1 MNEPTHGEHEVGP
14 SHNGPGPGGGPGA
27 PGEPPPRRKRHWVLI
42 GAAIAFAVILVLIVV
57 RKPKSGNEEAQAPQA
72 VTIRTASAHA
82 GDMGV
87 YVEALGTV
95 TPVATV
101 NVYSQVNGTVEA
113 VHYTE
118 GQMVQRGDPL
128 IDIDPRGY
136 AAQLQQAE
144 GTLQHDR
151 AVLAQAEMDLARY
164 QEASSQQAI
173 ARQQYEDQRL
183 IVEQDRGTVKNDEG
197 QVQYAR
203 VQLGYCH
210 ITSPISGRIG
220 LRLVDPGNVVFSG
233 SATSIA
239 VITQLQPI
247 TVVFNVA
254 EDNLAQVHGEIT
266 RRASLPVDIFDRSQQ
281 TRIATGKLLT
291 LDNQV
296 DTSTGTVRFRGQFD
310 NAQLTLYPNQF
321 VNARLLVKTL
331 KNVVLVPTAALQHN
345 GTQAFV
351 YVVAGNTV
359 KMHNLTELATEN
371 DAAAVSGIDAG
382 TVVAISSFD
391 KLQDG
396 ARITVQNA
404 TAPGSKT
411 SAGKGPDTGAASGA
425 NGTAAA
431 ESASGTKGAGMKA
444 GQTS

>member
-1 MNEPTHGEHEVGP
+1 MNEPKQAGGEPEEARNGHTDFGP
-14 SHNGPGPGGGPGA
+14 ASARGA
-27 PGEPPPRRKRHWVLI
+27 PNGRPPARKRHWVLI
-42 GAAIAFAVILVLIVV
+42 GAAIAFAIILVLIVV
-57 RKPKSGNEEAQAPQA
+57 RKPKSGNEEAEAPQA
-72 VTIRTASAHA
+72 VSIRTTTAHP

-118 GQMVQRGDPL
+118 GQMVRRGDPL

-136 AAQLQQAE
+136 QAQLQQAE

-151 AVLAQAEMDLARY
+151 AVLRQAEMDLARY
-164 QEASSQQAI
+164 QEASGQQAI
-173 ARQQYEDQRL
+173 ARQTYEDQRL
-183 IVEQDRGTVKNDEG
+183 IVEQNRGTVKNDEG
-197 QVQYAR
+197 QVRYAQ
-203 VQLGYCH
+203 VQLSYCH

-233 SATSIA
+233 NASSIA

-254 EDNLAQVHGEIT
+254 EDNLTQVHDEIT
-266 RRASLPVDIFDRSQQ
+266 QRASLPVDIFDRSQQ
-281 TRIATGKLLT
+281 TKIATGKLLT
-291 LDNQV
+291 LDNQI

-310 NAQLTLYPNQF
+310 NAGLSLYPNQF

-331 KNVVLVPTAALQHN
+331 TNVVLVPTAALQHN

-351 YVVAGNTV
+351 YALAGNTV
-359 KMHNLTELATEN
+359 KMRNVSELSTEN
-371 DAAAVSGIDAG
+371 EVAAVSGIEAG

-396 ARITVQNA
+396 SRVTVQNVA
-404 TAPGSKT
+404 APGGKT
-411 SAGKGPDTGAASGA
+411 PASGGAGGASGA
-425 NGTAAA
+425 GTQ
-431 ESASGTKGAGMKA
+431 AGKP
-444 GQTS
+444 S

>member
-1 MNEPTHGEHEVGP
+1 MSEAKPSGEASNNGPRNEP
-14 SHNGPGPGGGPGA
+14 SNGPRGSA
-27 PGEPPPRRKRHWVLI
+27 PNGVPPARKRRHWVLI
-42 GAAIAFAVILVLIVV
+42 GVAVAFVVVLLLILV
-57 RKPKSGNEEAQAPQA
+57 RKPKGGATPDEADATRP
-72 VTIRTASAHA
+72 VTIHTATTRT

-95 TPVATV
+95 TPVSTV
-101 NVYSQVNGTVEA
+101 NVYSQVNGTVDA

-118 GQMVQRGDPL
+118 GQMVRRGDPL

-136 AAQLQQAE
+136 QAQLQQAE

-151 AVLAQAEMDLARY
+151 GVLAQAEMDLARY
-164 QEASSQQAI
+164 KEAASAEAI
-173 ARQQYEDQRL
+173 SRQQYEDQRL
-183 IVEQDRGTVKNDEG
+183 TVEQDRGTVKNDEG
-197 QVQYAR
+197 QVRYAQ
-203 VQLGYCH
+203 VQLSYCH

-233 SATSIA
+233 SGSSIA

-254 EDNLAQVHGEIT
+254 EDNLAQVHDEIF
-266 RRASLPVDIFDRSQQ
+266 RRASLPVDVFDRSQQ
-281 TRIATGKLLT
+281 TKLATGKLLT

-310 NAQLTLYPNQF
+310 NAQSNLYPNQF

-331 KNVVLVPTAALQHN
+331 NNVVLVPTAALQHN

-351 YVVAGNTV
+351 YVAAGGAVSMRNV
-359 KMHNLTELATEN
+359 NELSTEN
-371 DAAAVSGIDAG
+371 ELSAVSGVEAG
-382 TVVAISSFD
+382 TTVAVSSFD

-396 ARITVQNA
+396 SKVTIQN
-404 TAPGSKT
+404 TPAP
-411 SAGKGPDTGAASGA
+411 AGGASGAGAASAA
-425 NGTAAA
+425 NAKPGTA
-431 ESASGTKGAGMKA
+431 S
-444 GQTS
+444 

>member
-1 MNEPTHGEHEVGP
+1 MSEQKPSGDA
-14 SHNGPGPGGGPGA
+14 SHNAQPDVPSKVPSNTSTNTS
-27 PGEPPPRRKRHWVLI
+27 PNTSPNTPPVRRRRHWVLI
-42 GAAIAFAVILVLIVV
+42 GIAVAFVIVLLLIVV
-57 RKPKSGNEEAQAPQA
+57 RKPKSGAAPA
-72 VTIRTASAHA
+72 ESDANRPVTIRTADAHS

-95 TPVATV
+95 TPVSTV

-118 GQMVQRGDPL
+118 GQMVHRGDPL

-136 AAQLQQAE
+136 QAQLQQAE

-164 QEASSQQAI
+164 KEAAGAEAI
-173 ARQQYEDQRL
+173 SRQQYDDQRL
-183 IVEQDRGTVKNDEG
+183 TAEQDRGTVKNDEG
-197 QVQYAR
+197 QVRYAQ
-203 VQLGYCH
+203 VQLSYCH

-233 SATSIA
+233 SGSSIA

-254 EDNLAQVHGEIT
+254 EDNLAQVHDEILQ
-266 RRASLPVDIFDRSQQ
+266 RASLPVDVFDRSQQ
-281 TRIATGKLLT
+281 TRLATGKLLT

-310 NAQLTLYPNQF
+310 NAQLNLYPNQF

-331 KNVVLVPTAALQHN
+331 KNVVLLPTAALQHN

-351 YVVAGNTV
+351 YAVAAGKVTMRNV
-359 KMHNLTELATEN
+359 TELSTEKEVS
-371 DAAAVSGIDAG
+371 AVSGVDSG
-382 TVVAISSFD
+382 TTVAVSSFD

-396 ARITVQNA
+396 SKVTVQNPP
-404 TAPGSKT
+404 APGAATPASGA
-411 SAGKGPDTGAASGA
+411 AGASRASGAGAQTGAQTGAAS
-425 NGTAAA
+425 
-431 ESASGTKGAGMKA
+431 
-444 GQTS
+444 